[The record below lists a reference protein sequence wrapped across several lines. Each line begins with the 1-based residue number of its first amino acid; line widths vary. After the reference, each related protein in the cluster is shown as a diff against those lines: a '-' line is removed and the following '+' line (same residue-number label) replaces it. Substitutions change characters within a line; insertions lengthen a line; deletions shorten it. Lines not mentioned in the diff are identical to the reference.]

1 MCVYLT
7 HLRDLKTFLSSICLV
22 NAQGINPKDVRGF
35 SGLASHVEK
44 MVQDLP
50 HIENTAV
57 DNDGSIRC
65 WRTPSVR
72 QTRMLSIYTV
82 VSERKMSGL
91 L

>member
-50 HIENTAV
+50 HIEILPLITMAV
-57 DNDGSIRC
+57 
-65 WRTPSVR
+65 
-72 QTRMLSIYTV
+72 
-82 VSERKMSGL
+82 SGVGAPHL
-91 L
+91 